1 MCVNIKCTVIIQN
14 EDEWY
19 VSSCI
24 ENNVASQGKTVEEAI
39 SNLKEALALFYV
51 DNDAIPEYNPVLV
64 TTVEVAI

>member
-1 MCVNIKCTVIIQN
+1 M
-14 EDEWY
+14 
-19 VSSCI
+19 
-24 ENNVASQGKTVEEAI
+24 ASQGKTVEEAI